1 MLYAD
6 IPSSLLSCLEVYT
19 FGNASNTF
27 NNPLYQHDDPNS
39 STLRHLE
46 HYANCGEYVGR
57 IGILGFM
64 PGGDVSEA
72 VQSWGNQFAGK
83 VLVREGRGHLFVQHY
98 LDVLFEGGF
107 FEVGSGGGEGR
118 LLGYRD
124 GGVPE

>member
-1 MLYAD
+1 
-6 IPSSLLSCLEVYT
+6 
-19 FGNASNTF
+19 
-27 NNPLYQHDDPNS
+27 
-39 STLRHLE
+39 
-46 HYANCGEYVGR
+46 
-57 IGILGFM
+57 M